1 MAINYEDIFGAQPTA
16 PQQSTKTYNLDDYL
30 SFGKIEKEQTVN
42 LDQAL
47 QELRGQLASGQYKK
61 SLNDL
66 EQNRE
71 FTRDAVALF
80 FEDAKEQ
87 GFLNDRERLIEYWR
101 RFSGKNRLS
110 SYLTKKVV
118 EQIQESF

>member
-47 QELRGQLASGQYKK
+47 QELRGQLGSGQYKK

-71 FTRDAVALF
+71 FQQIASDFLRSIGDKGDDI
-80 FEDAKEQ
+80 FEYM
-87 GFLNDRERLIEYWR
+87 LR
-101 RFSGKNRLS
+101 S
-110 SYLTKKVV
+110 
-118 EQIQESF
+118 

>member
-1 MAINYEDIFGAQPTA
+1 MTPDGKVYINDRKTLRPKSEVTDPAVVQP
-16 PQQSTKTYNLDDYL
+16 
-30 SFGKIEKEQTVN
+30 V
-42 LDQAL
+42 
-47 QELRGQLASGQYKK
+47 
-61 SLNDL
+61 L

-71 FTRDAVALF
+71 FTRGAVALF
-80 FEDAKEQ
+80 FEDAKEK